1 MLVFLFLLVIKF
13 SRTLVRKLEVES
25 VTRDLGVVFWHG
37 TKGIGLIITRQSI
50 GLTVKKRKKY
60 NNQPSNQLRNPIVI
74 KPVISIRYSKFIVTE
89 KWVLGSLLQRG
100 KGYFTK
106 SSIF

>member
-60 NNQPSNQLRNPIVI
+60 NNQLRNPIVI